1 MDITALH
8 PSEPL
13 KTMPERVQAG
23 LHVGIVLG
31 VDCQHAD
38 AAHLLALLRGRRKRP
53 RGSGAAEQRDE
64 LAPPHGS
71 VMPVWSFMDD
81 FPANHSHCSRNVAEP
96 SVINGERIGGQDS
109 EVRQLAGLK

>member
-1 MDITALH
+1 TFDIADFAQSLMESTQPGRITVGRCAV
-8 PSEPL
+8 E
-13 KTMPERVQAG
+13 KTDHRPRR
-23 LHVGIVLG
+23 
-31 VDCQHAD
+31 
-38 AAHLLALLRGRRKRP
+38 LLRARRERP
-53 RGSGAAEQRDE
+53 RRHRAAEKRDE

-81 FPANHSHCSRNVAEP
+81 LPADHSHCSRNVAEP